1 MLPSS
6 DRKPALGF
14 ATLAGSGAKKET
26 SPVVASAQKLHPGG
40 HAPAR
45 DAAEYQR
52 LREQALMW
60 RSATENVLDRVGLKP
75 GMSCL
80 DVGSGPG
87 VAMRLMADRVGPNG
101 RVTGIDID
109 GALGA
114 QALADLRA
122 EGGATFDVIEADA
135 LAIEQ
140 VPGAPFD
147 LTYCR
152 LFLMHLQDPVAALER
167 MLFWTRPGG
176 VVVAQE
182 FDFGAIAVEPLCP
195 AMAEFNR
202 LFEGVFRG
210 HGRNLRAGRQLPAQF
225 EAAGLGLPDDTVA
238 EAKFL
243 PLKDLAPMLIGV
255 YQGLFAAAMGLGI
268 ADPARA
274 EQFKRDMMEAG
285 TDGRYFCLTPILI
298 GAWKRVA

>member
-1 MLPSS
+1 MAAP
-6 DRKPALGF
+6 
-14 ATLAGSGAKKET
+14 
-26 SPVVASAQKLHPGG
+26 AQKANPDGYG
-40 HAPAR
+40 HNR
-45 DAAEYQR
+45 DPNEYQR

-60 RSATENVLDRVGLKP
+60 QRASEEVLDRIGLKP

-80 DVGSGPG
+80 DVGAGPG
-87 VAMRLMADRVGPNG
+87 AVMRLLADRVGPEG
-101 RVTGIDID
+101 RVTGIEID

-114 QALADLRA
+114 QVLADLRA
-122 EGGATFDVIEADA
+122 QGGAGFEFVTADVRELD
-135 LAIEQ
+135 Q
-140 VPGAPFD
+140 VPGGPFD

-152 LFLMHLQDPVAALER
+152 LFLMHMPDPVAVLEK
-167 MLFWTRPGG
+167 MLLWTKPGG
-176 VVVAQE
+176 TVAAQE

-195 AMAEFNR
+195 PMAEFNR

-225 EAAGLGLPDDTVA
+225 EAAGLGLPDGTNA

-243 PLKDLAPMLIGV
+243 PLSGIAQMLIGV
-255 YQGLFAAAMGLGI
+255 YQGLFGAGAELGI

-274 EQFKRDMMEAG
+274 EAFKADIAEAAA
-285 TDGRYFCLTPILI
+285 DGRYYCLTPILV

>member
-1 MLPSS
+1 MV
-6 DRKPALGF
+6 
-14 ATLAGSGAKKET
+14 AK
-26 SPVVASAQKLHPGG
+26 AQKLNPDGYVH
-40 HAPAR
+40 AR
-45 DAAEYQR
+45 DVAEYRR
-52 LREQALMW
+52 LRDQALMW
-60 RSATENVLDRVGLKP
+60 QSATEAVLDRVGLKS

-87 VAMRLMADRVGPNG
+87 AVMRLMADRVGPTG
-101 RVTGIDID
+101 RVTGIEID

-122 EGGATFDVIEADA
+122 KGGAAFEVIEADA
-135 LAIEQ
+135 LKLDQ

-152 LFLMHLQDPVAALER
+152 LFLMHMQEPVAALER
-167 MLFWTRPGG
+167 MLFWTKPGG
-176 VVVAQE
+176 TVVAQE

-225 EAAGLGLPDDTVA
+225 EAAGLGLPDGTLA

-243 PLKDLAPMLIGV
+243 PLKDMAQMLIGV
-255 YQGLFAAAMGLGI
+255 YQGLFAAAAGLGI
-268 ADPARA
+268 ADATRA
-274 EQFKRDMMEAG
+274 EQFKTDMEEAG
-285 TDGRYFCLTPILI
+285 SDGRYYCLTPILI